1 MKFKE
6 MKAKQ
11 GFLHFAFTLNLQE
24 EGFHVDF
31 KAQEKKTDT
40 VEESASK

>member
-24 EGFHVDF
+24 EGSHVDL
-31 KAQEKKTDT
+31 KTKLNIY
-40 VEESASK
+40 EGKR